1 MAFDTIKIAELP
13 SATQVVGDD
22 YLVVEQPDKTKK
34 VTAFQ
39 VISDLDLANKSSL
52 TGLGGAAII
61 GTEDGQGVQK
71 SLDTDR
77 ANTRELWRRALHDLG
92 LTLVDGSFEEG
103 ATLTYT
109 TDAIWHMSGAQC
121 YTWSGTFPKSVSA
134 GLTPSTT
141 GSGWITVGGLSL
153 LDEVTEIKNEAV
165 EAKDQAGDARDE
177 AQAYVLQ
184 ASELGNLY
192 ASVSEGL
199 AATTDGQYFQVPQ
212 GSGSSVAFKVY
223 KNNAGV
229 AQEVAAVPSA
239 GAIIKTIRGYET
251 LEAAQAD
258 ADAGN
263 ILVGSTAFY
272 RSTDD
277 NVLSVEVIN
286 ASGTMKETGARIP
299 SEAGVENRVNKSY
312 SELDGKISGTNA
324 LLGVFSSLP
333 LTSFTSITAPGD
345 TVVNVGKESVL
356 RINSLSAAETSNARN
371 QKNTLKVT
379 ELQSGVTTVVAELL
393 PAEYFA
399 DNVLN
404 SPYHS
409 VQLAKIRPE
418 TVLLDATNS
427 VARAI
432 FTNVPLINTYSS
444 ITSYA
449 VIDKSGGFISA
460 APGEYGTDGNYCA
473 LYGSSTPSETAI
485 ALTFPYSAITGAG
498 YDLTEEGVKS
508 YFYDSFDDVNLY
520 YRSTDVSQY
529 KTTFLAKL
537 GAEPVTISVNA
548 YLTIDADI
556 LYYNGISRLESD
568 NNPFTRFVTD
578 AANDTS
584 ADYSGLIELKVSFPE
599 GLVYGHNCIKVS
611 DSDGNVFDAQFSAD
625 DFVNLR
631 FQSNEGYHP
640 DGSFKTGSVWIVDS
654 VAAGQKKYYNVDI
667 YGYRYDDTVYTEGL
681 EYYAPTD
688 ALKRYNIKVGDLYY
702 RFAFAGGAYGLTS
715 IDAAKNDDTNRIRCT
730 LSPQHRYVNA
740 GAQVIEYFSN
750 NVTLKVINSGPL
762 FTEVERIGY
771 NAASAIYE
779 AGILKA
785 TTRYRIFKNG
795 VVIVKNT
802 VTALQEIPVGKM
814 YGETI
819 SSNIAYQSG
828 TTPVYAGS
836 AAAAITNGNTAG
848 GGKFSYVPTIVN
860 GDLHRDGTAGG
871 PTRTAGISM
880 TNNSQTLTLGV
891 TTGWQFYSFT
901 DYSLLNW
908 PVEKNWTWP
917 IEIWLNAYET
927 ESDPLTLAKKVYN
940 RPVGF
945 AREGKLPNF
954 AVKEAERKLREL
966 LEGVADF
973 WMNGDS
979 AGIGGMDVNAGQYD
993 AKTPWGYLAYRELQK
1008 PSPNISA
1015 VWARFKRCW
1024 DDNWRSTNIG
1034 TRYLEGV
1041 LHVAD
1046 LVATVFKP
1054 CVSIYRA
1061 AEFVGDTTTM
1071 TAMQPYIKSWAD
1083 AMVTAVAAKGG
1094 VPNTYTSASVSDA
1107 VNINIYSMMLVA
1119 LAIHAEMDTDGS
1131 YQSCYNTVMTNLTNS
1146 STVGRY
1152 LPSMLDS
1159 MPVSTSLARSRWYN
1173 YDIDLAPE
1181 YLMMT
1186 ELLGGTPL
1194 FNNVNYGLQG
1204 LCGDGRIRTIDF
1216 ILSESRRGIISTPV
1230 SVALT
1235 MMLVRRVSTG
1245 NALLACI
1252 QAYEKDFLA
1261 NPYSSGRFY
1270 DHSPRLATGMP
1281 TTVSSHNRVMI
1292 EMLSSYFV
1300 HQIVRGRVIS

>member
-1 MAFDTIKIAELP
+1 MIGNITLSGILIDSTNKAITGAK
-13 SATQVVGDD
+13 VVLKSVKNGD
-22 YLVVEQPDKTKK
+22 
-34 VTAFQ
+34 
-39 VISDLDLANKSSL
+39 VISGIAGSFV
-52 TGLGGAAII
+52 TG
-61 GTEDGQGVQK
+61 
-71 SLDTDR
+71 
-77 ANTRELWRRALHDLG
+77 
-92 LTLVDGSFEEG
+92 VDGSYS
-103 ATLTYT
+103 ATVPYGTY
-109 TDAIWHMSGAQC
+109 
-121 YTWSGTFPKSVSA
+121 
-134 GLTPSTT
+134 
-141 GSGWITVGGLSL
+141 
-153 LDEVTEIKNEAV
+153 
-165 EAKDQAGDARDE
+165 
-177 AQAYVLQ
+177 
-184 ASELGNLY
+184 
-192 ASVSEGL
+192 
-199 AATTDGQYFQVPQ
+199 
-212 GSGSSVAFKVY
+212 KVY
-223 KNNAGV
+223 IEIEGEQTAMPGFFNVYDYSANGSLQDFLYQPCEEDNIPMFLFELEKIRQDIKESYKN
-229 AQEVAAVPSA
+229 
-239 GAIIKTIRGYET
+239 AIDSVIENLIPLSKQYMT

-258 ADAGN
+258 IAN
-263 ILVGSTAFY
+263 IPVGSYTY
-272 RSTDD
+272 IRDS
-277 NVLSVEVIN
+277 SG
-286 ASGTMKETGARIP
+286 ASLALEYQ
-299 SEAGVENRVNKSY
+299 N
-312 SELDGKISGTNA
+312 ISGTLTATGRSMPSSAGVDAKVSSVYHSLNEKSDNA
-324 LLGVFSSLP
+324 NMLIGEVFPLPLSRFSSI
-333 LTSFTSITAPGD
+333 TSTGD
-345 TVVNVGKESVL
+345 TVVAVGKESVL

-379 ELQSGVTTVVAELL
+379 DLQSGVTTVVAELL
-393 PAEYFA
+393 PAEYFS

-409 VQLAKIRPE
+409 VQLAKIKPA
-418 TVLLDATNS
+418 TVLLDETKS

-432 FTNVPLINTYSS
+432 FTNVSLINTYKS

-449 VIDKSGGFISA
+449 VIDKSGGFLSK
-460 APGEYGTDGNYCA
+460 APGAYGTDGNYCV
-473 LYGSSTPSETAI
+473 LYGDTPGSTAI
-485 ALTFPYSAITGAG
+485 ELTFPYSVITGAG

-556 LYYNGISRLESD
+556 LYYNGMSRLDSD

-584 ADYSGLIELKVSFPE
+584 ADYSGLIELKVSFPD

-640 DGSFKTGSVWIVDS
+640 DGSFKTGAVWIVDS
-654 VAAGQKKYYNVDI
+654 IAAGQKKYYNVDI
-667 YGYRYDDTVYTEGL
+667 YGYRYDDAVYTDGL
-681 EYYAPTD
+681 EYYAPSD
-688 ALKRYNIKVGDLYY
+688 ALKRYNIKVGNLYY
-702 RFAFAGGAYGLTS
+702 RFSFAGGAYGLTS

-740 GAQVIEYFSN
+740 GTQVIEYFTD

-771 NAASAIYE
+771 NAASAVYS
-779 AGILKA
+779 AGVIKA
-785 TTRYRIFKNG
+785 TTRYRIFNNG
-795 VVIVKNT
+795 VVIVKNM
-802 VTALQEIPVGKM
+802 VTALEEIPVGKM

-819 SSNIAYQSG
+819 SSNIVYPTG
-828 TTPVYAGS
+828 TTPAYTGT

-860 GDLHRDGTAGG
+860 GDLHRDGTTGG

-880 TNNSQTLTLGV
+880 TNNTSTSTLGV

-940 RPVGF
+940 RRVGF
-945 AREGKLPNF
+945 AGEGKLPNF

-1008 PSPNISA
+1008 QSPNIAA

-1024 DDNWRSTNIG
+1024 DDNWRTTNIG
-1034 TRYLEGV
+1034 ARYLEGV

-1046 LVATVFKP
+1046 LVSTVFKP

-1119 LAIHAEMDTDGS
+1119 LAIHAGIDTDGS
-1131 YQSCYNTVMTNLTNS
+1131 YQSCYNTVMANLTNS

-1186 ELLGGTPL
+1186 ELLGGTAL
-1194 FNNVNYGLQG
+1194 FNNVNYGLHG
-1204 LCGDGRIRTIDF
+1204 LCGDGRIRTIDY
-1216 ILSESRRGIISTPV
+1216 IISESRRGIISTPV

-1252 QAYEKDFLA
+1252 QAYEKDYLT

-1270 DHSPRLATGMP
+1270 DHSSRLASGMP

-1300 HQIVRGRVIS
+1300 HQITKGRVIA

>member
-1 MAFDTIKIAELP
+1 MIGNITLSGILIDSTNKAITGAK
-13 SATQVVGDD
+13 VVLKSVKNGD
-22 YLVVEQPDKTKK
+22 
-34 VTAFQ
+34 
-39 VISDLDLANKSSL
+39 VISGIAGSFV
-52 TGLGGAAII
+52 TG
-61 GTEDGQGVQK
+61 
-71 SLDTDR
+71 
-77 ANTRELWRRALHDLG
+77 
-92 LTLVDGSFEEG
+92 VDGSYS
-103 ATLTYT
+103 ATVPYGTY
-109 TDAIWHMSGAQC
+109 
-121 YTWSGTFPKSVSA
+121 
-134 GLTPSTT
+134 
-141 GSGWITVGGLSL
+141 
-153 LDEVTEIKNEAV
+153 
-165 EAKDQAGDARDE
+165 
-177 AQAYVLQ
+177 
-184 ASELGNLY
+184 
-192 ASVSEGL
+192 
-199 AATTDGQYFQVPQ
+199 
-212 GSGSSVAFKVY
+212 KVY
-223 KNNAGV
+223 IEIEGEQTAMPGFFNVYDYSANGSLQDFLYQPCEEDNIPMFLFELEKIRQDIKESYKN
-229 AQEVAAVPSA
+229 
-239 GAIIKTIRGYET
+239 AIDSVIENLIPLSKQYMT

-258 ADAGN
+258 IAN
-263 ILVGSTAFY
+263 IPEGSYTYVRDEYGSSLALEY
-272 RSTDD
+272 Q
-277 NVLSVEVIN
+277 N
-286 ASGTMKETGARIP
+286 
-299 SEAGVENRVNKSY
+299 
-312 SELDGKISGTNA
+312 ISGTLTA
-324 LLGVFSSLP
+324 TGRYMPSSAGVDSKVNNVYENLNDKISTTNVLVGEIFPLP
-333 LTSFTSITAPGD
+333 LTKFSSIVSAGD
-345 TVVNVGKESVL
+345 TVVSVGKESVL

-379 ELQSGVTTVVAELL
+379 DLQSGVTTVVAELL
-393 PAEYFA
+393 PAEYFS

-409 VQLAKIRPE
+409 VQLAKIKPA
-418 TVLLDATNS
+418 TVLLDETKS

-432 FTNVPLINTYSS
+432 FTNVSLINTYKS

-449 VIDKSGGFISA
+449 VIDKSGGFLSE
-460 APGEYGTDGNYCA
+460 APGAYGTDGNYCV
-473 LYGSSTPSETAI
+473 LYGDTPGSTAI
-485 ALTFPYSAITGAG
+485 ELTFPYSVITGAG
-498 YDLTEEGVKS
+498 YDITEEGVKS

-584 ADYSGLIELKVSFPE
+584 VDYSGLIELKVSFPE

-667 YGYRYDDTVYTEGL
+667 YGYRYDDTVYTDGL
-681 EYYAPTD
+681 EYYAPSD

-702 RFAFAGGAYGLTS
+702 RFSFAGGAYGLTS
-715 IDAAKNDDTNRIRCT
+715 IDATKNDDTNRIRCT

-740 GAQVIEYFSN
+740 GTQVIEYFTD

-771 NAASAIYE
+771 NAASAVYS
-779 AGILKA
+779 AGVIKA
-785 TTRYRIFKNG
+785 TTRYRIFNNG
-795 VVIVKNT
+795 VVIVKNM
-802 VTALQEIPVGKM
+802 VTALEEIPVGKM

-819 SSNIAYQSG
+819 SSNIIYPTG
-828 TTPVYAGS
+828 TTPAYTGT

-860 GDLHRDGTAGG
+860 GDLHRDGTTGG

-880 TNNSQTLTLGV
+880 TNNTSTSTLGV

-945 AREGKLPNF
+945 AGEGKLPNF
-954 AVKEAERKLREL
+954 AVKDAERKLREL

-1008 PSPNISA
+1008 QSPNIAA

-1024 DDNWRSTNIG
+1024 DDNWRTTNIG
-1034 TRYLEGV
+1034 ARYLEGV

-1046 LVATVFKP
+1046 LVSTVFKP

-1119 LAIHAEMDTDGS
+1119 LAIHAGIDTDGS
-1131 YQSCYNTVMTNLTNS
+1131 YQSCYNTVMANLTNS

-1186 ELLGGTPL
+1186 ELLGGTAL
-1194 FNNVNYGLQG
+1194 FNNVNYGLHG
-1204 LCGDGRIRTIDF
+1204 LCGDGRIRTIDY
-1216 ILSESRRGIISTPV
+1216 IISESRRGIISTPV

-1252 QAYEKDFLA
+1252 QAYEKDYLT

-1270 DHSPRLATGMP
+1270 DHSSRLASGMP

-1300 HQIVRGRVIS
+1300 HQITKGRVIA

>member
-1 MAFDTIKIAELP
+1 MIGNITLSGILIDSTSKAITGAK
-13 SATQVVGDD
+13 VVLKSVKTGDVISGLAGSFVTGDD
-22 YLVVEQPDKTKK
+22 GSYSVTVPYGTYKVYIEIEGEQ
-34 VTAFQ
+34 TAMPGFFNVYDYSTNGSLQ
-39 VISDLDLANKSSL
+39 DFLYQPCEEDNIPMFLFELETIRQDIKESYKNAIDSVIENLIPLSKQYMTLAEAEEDIANIPEGSYTYVRDEYGSSL
-52 TGLGGAAII
+52 
-61 GTEDGQGVQK
+61 
-71 SLDTDR
+71 
-77 ANTRELWRRALHDLG
+77 ALEYQNIAG
-92 LTLVDGSFEEG
+92 
-103 ATLTYT
+103 TLTATGRY
-109 TDAIWHMSGAQC
+109 MPS
-121 YTWSGTFPKSVSA
+121 SA
-134 GLTPSTT
+134 GVDSKVNNVYENLNDKISTT
-141 GSGWITVGGLSL
+141 NV
-153 LDEVTEIKNEAV
+153 
-165 EAKDQAGDARDE
+165 
-177 AQAYVLQ
+177 
-184 ASELGNLY
+184 
-192 ASVSEGL
+192 
-199 AATTDGQYFQVPQ
+199 
-212 GSGSSVAFKVY
+212 
-223 KNNAGV
+223 
-229 AQEVAAVPSA
+229 
-239 GAIIKTIRGYET
+239 
-251 LEAAQAD
+251 
-258 ADAGN
+258 
-263 ILVGSTAFY
+263 LVGEIF
-272 RSTDD
+272 
-277 NVLSVEVIN
+277 
-286 ASGTMKETGARIP
+286 P
-299 SEAGVENRVNKSY
+299 
-312 SELDGKISGTNA
+312 
-324 LLGVFSSLP
+324 LP
-333 LTSFTSITAPGD
+333 LTKFSSIVSAGD
-345 TVVNVGKESVL
+345 TVVSVGKESVL
-356 RINSLSAAETSNARN
+356 RINSLSAAKTSNARN

-379 ELQSGVTTVVAELL
+379 DLQSGVTTVVAELL
-393 PAEYFA
+393 PAEYFS

-409 VQLAKIRPE
+409 VQLAKIKPA
-418 TVLLDATNS
+418 TVLLDETKS

-432 FTNVPLINTYSS
+432 FTNVSLINTYKS

-449 VIDKSGGFISA
+449 VIDKSGGFLSE
-460 APGEYGTDGNYCA
+460 APGAYGTDGNYCV
-473 LYGSSTPSETAI
+473 LYGDTPGSTAI
-485 ALTFPYSAITGAG
+485 ELTFPYSVITGAG
-498 YDLTEEGVKS
+498 YDITEEGVKS

-556 LYYNGISRLESD
+556 LYYNGISRLDSD

-584 ADYSGLIELKVSFPE
+584 SDYSGLIELKVSFPE

-640 DGSFKTGSVWIVDS
+640 DGSFKTGAVWIVDS
-654 VAAGQKKYYNVDI
+654 ITAGQKKYYNVDI
-667 YGYRYDDTVYTEGL
+667 YGYRYDDTVYTDGL
-681 EYYAPTD
+681 EYYAPSD

-702 RFAFAGGAYGLTS
+702 RFSFAGGAYGLTS

-740 GAQVIEYFSN
+740 GAQVIEYFTY

-795 VVIVKNT
+795 MTIIKNM

-828 TTPVYAGS
+828 TTPVYAWS

-860 GDLHRDGTAGG
+860 GDLHRDGTTAG

-880 TNNSQTLTLGV
+880 TNNASSFTLGV

-927 ESDPLTLAKKVYN
+927 ESDPLTLAKKIYN

-945 AREGKLPNF
+945 ASEGKLPNF

-993 AKTPWGYLAYRELQK
+993 VKTPWGYLAYRELQK
-1008 PSPNISA
+1008 QSPNIAA

-1024 DDNWRSTNIG
+1024 DNNWRTTNIG

-1046 LVATVFKP
+1046 LVSTVFKP

-1083 AMVTAVAAKGG
+1083 AMVTAVEAKGG

-1107 VNINIYSMMLVA
+1107 VNINIYSMLLVA

-1252 QAYEKDFLA
+1252 QAYDKDFLT

-1270 DHSPRLATGMP
+1270 DHSPRLASGIP
-1281 TTVSSHNRVMI
+1281 TTISSHNKVMI
-1292 EMLSSYFV
+1292 EMMAGYFV
-1300 HQIVRGRVIS
+1300 HQIAKGRVIS